1 MKQLLTLLLI
11 VVLTAMAKAQTT
23 GHLQYEMEFS
33 SDNPDMAMALPMMA
47 GSTMD
52 LYFMPEKS
60 KLEMVM
66 GTFMKMNTTVDV
78 KTQKGLMLMEVMGNK
93 SATEINLSNANAE
106 NATEPK
112 IVVTNETKTIIG
124 YNCTKIIV
132 QGEDGSEATLWV
144 TKELMAALK
153 GQKQFGNTEIEGVPL
168 EFNAINN
175 GMTVH
180 FTATKF
186 DGNVDAN
193 IFSMEVPQ
201 GYTIVTEEELKS
213 MGGQ

>member
-11 VVLTAMAKAQTT
+11 VVLSAMAKAQTT

>member
-11 VVLTAMAKAQTT
+11 FAISAMTKAQTA

-93 SATEINLSNANAE
+93 TATEINISNANAE

-132 QGEDGSEATLWV
+132 QGEDGSEVTLWV

-153 GQKQFGNTEIEGVPL
+153 GQKQFGNNEIEGVPL

-186 DGNVDAN
+186 DANVDAN